1 MEILVDENIP
11 LVTVT
16 QLREM
21 GNNVIDIRNTPEE
34 GLADETL
41 WNKAIDEKR
50 LLVTTDKGFARY
62 RDRDHHGILIVL
74 LHKPNRNRISERVIE
89 AVRQFSADQW
99 PGLLVVMRDNTMSTW
114 SAARE

>member
-1 MEILVDENIP
+1 MSVA
-11 LVTVT
+11 
-16 QLREM
+16 QLRDM
-21 GNNVIDIRNTPEE
+21 GNNVLDIRNTAEE
-34 GLADETL
+34 GLPDEAL

-74 LHKPNRNRISERVIE
+74 LRKPNRSRINDRVIE

-99 PGLLVVMRDNTMSTW
+99 PGLLVVMRDNAMSTW
-114 SAARE
+114 STAKEQQ